1 MSKVKKYPKTRI
13 VLIVFESD
21 SYIVYLISLKTGKR
35 SQKKS
40 LKGSKEIT
48 NPVINPC
55 TAGSQFATV
64 CKLSYF
70 SLARDDD
77 DVIITDVLQVR
88 IILPSEC
95 IEDITWLRT
104 RQGYEISLLVLKN
117 VARVSAANE
126 WNIFSTKKEKF
137 CISKRP
143 CNVLCII

>member
-55 TAGSQFATV
+55 TAGSQFTTV
-64 CKLSYF
+64 CKVSYF

-95 IEDITWLRT
+95 IEDITWLRRDT
-104 RQGYEISLLVLKN
+104 N
-117 VARVSAANE
+117 F
-126 WNIFSTKKEKF
+126 IFE
-137 CISKRP
+137 C
-143 CNVLCII
+143 

>member
-21 SYIVYLISLKTGKR
+21 SYTVLQTGKR
-35 SQKKS
+35 SRKKS

-55 TAGSQFATV
+55 TASSQFSTV

-95 IEDITWLRT
+95 IEGITWPRGRALF
-104 RQGYEISLLVLKN
+104 E
-117 VARVSAANE
+117 
-126 WNIFSTKKEKF
+126 
-137 CISKRP
+137 C
-143 CNVLCII
+143 

>member
-21 SYIVYLISLKTGKR
+21 SYTVYQISLKTGKR

-55 TAGSQFATV
+55 IAGSQFATV

-95 IEDITWLRT
+95 KEGITWPRGDIKFLFECR
-104 RQGYEISLLVLKN
+104 K
-117 VARVSAANE
+117 
-126 WNIFSTKKEKF
+126 IFHE
-137 CISKRP
+137 
-143 CNVLCII
+143 

>member
-1 MSKVKKYPKTRI
+1 MSKVKKYPKART

-21 SYIVYLISLKTGKR
+21 SYSVYLISLKTGKR

-95 IEDITWLRT
+95 MEGIKWPRGD
-104 RQGYEISLLVLKN
+104 
-117 VARVSAANE
+117 
-126 WNIFSTKKEKF
+126 TKF
-137 CISKRP
+137 
-143 CNVLCII
+143 LF